1 MGPATACARGTGLAK
16 QTDVGFA
23 HNMQV
28 LYSDNRV
35 SIATP
40 LRPNT
45 PATSLGYL
53 SFPPAHY
60 GRDARCD
67 RRDACTTKCYSYR
80 RDSIGSRLAAL
91 KAG

>member
-1 MGPATACARGTGLAK
+1 MGAAIAGVCGTGPAK
-16 QTDVGFA
+16 QTDLGYT

-28 LYSDNRV
+28 LHSDNGIG
-35 SIATP
+35 IATP

-53 SFPPAHY
+53 SIPPARY

-67 RRDACTTKCYSYR
+67 RRDACTTKCY
-80 RDSIGSRLAAL
+80 
-91 KAG
+91 